1 MDYFSVSSEWK
12 SAFPGAHAGI
22 LVMQNVANPPAS
34 PKLDRL
40 KDELVADLRL
50 RYGAAD
56 RAALGSMP
64 VLQAYTAY
72 YKRFKKTYH
81 VQHQLESVAWKGRDL
96 PRAAALVEAMFMAE
110 LKDLLLTA
118 GHDLDALQLPVRLDT
133 ARGGE
138 SYTLLRGDPAELKE
152 GDMYMLDGEGIISS
166 ILYGPDARTQINP
179 DTHRAFFAVY
189 APVGIEAEAVRRH
202 LEEIAAYVSVVAPEA
217 QVLLSEVY

>member
-1 MDYFSVSSEWK
+1 MEYFTVSSKWK

-22 LVMQNVANPPAS
+22 LVMQEVANPPAS
-34 PKLDRL
+34 PGLDRL

-56 RAALGSMP
+56 RAVLGGLP
-64 VLQAYTAY
+64 VLQAYSAY

-81 VQHQLESVAWKGRDL
+81 VQHQLESVAWKSRDL

-118 GHDLDALQLPVRLDT
+118 GHDLDALQLPVRLDI

-138 SYTLLRGDPAELKE
+138 TYTLLRGDPAELKE
-152 GDMYMLDGEGIISS
+152 GDMYMQDGEGIISS
-166 ILYGPDARTQINP
+166 ILYGPDARTQITP
-179 DTHRAFFAVY
+179 DTRRVFFAVY
-189 APVGIEAEAVRRH
+189 APAGIEAEAVRRH
-202 LEEIAAYVSVVAPEA
+202 LEEIAAYVSIVAPEA